1 MDDAQMAM
9 YMYGGMC
16 RYDSCGAAQQHTE
29 AEMQVLMEEQW
40 GEAHAAAC
48 KRPPLSQCS
57 EAEFYADLT
66 AFLDARG
73 ETSSART
80 VRERRIQW

>member
-1 MDDAQMAM
+1 MQM
-9 YMYGGMC
+9 
-16 RYDSCGAAQQHTE
+16 
-29 AEMQVLMEEQW
+29 LMEEQW

-48 KRPPLSQCS
+48 KRPPLSRCS